1 MSMRDDFSTRTKE
14 TLAKRVGHHCS
25 NPDCRRVTSGPH
37 EDFGR
42 AVNIGVASHITAASA
57 NGPRYDSSLSPSQRS
72 EILNGIWLCQ
82 ICAKLIDSDITRY
95 TSAVLYSWKRE
106 AEFQADAEL
115 TGRRMTD
122 YLPQPAAAP
131 HAPIPR
137 MAGLTYHEARARLL
151 DAGWQPRMRHWS
163 HGGAP
168 NLQAGNGA
176 EFWSAGYWEIINAWP
191 TGLAQCTFAFHDVY
205 GNYLTVLTQGEEDTG
220 QGWHARVSNWFF
232 TKER

>member
-14 TLAKRVGHHCS
+14 TLAKRVGYRCS
-25 NPDCRRVTSGPH
+25 NFDCRRVTSGPY

-57 NGPRYDSSLSPSQRS
+57 NGPRYDSSLPPSQRS
-72 EILNGIWLCQ
+72 GILNGIWLCQ

-95 TSAVLYSWKRE
+95 TSALLYSWKRE

-115 TGRRMTD
+115 AGRRMID
-122 YLPQPAAAP
+122 YLRQPASAL

-137 MAGLTYHEARARLL
+137 MAGLTYHEARVRLL

-163 HGGAP
+163 DGGEP
-168 NLQAGNGA
+168 NLQAGNGV
-176 EFWSAGYWEIINAWP
+176 EFGRQA
-191 TGLAQCTFAFHDVY
+191 TGKLSTRGRRGLLNVHS
-205 GNYLTVLTQGEEDTG
+205 
-220 QGWHARVSNWFF
+220 RF
-232 TKER
+232 TMFTETTLPC